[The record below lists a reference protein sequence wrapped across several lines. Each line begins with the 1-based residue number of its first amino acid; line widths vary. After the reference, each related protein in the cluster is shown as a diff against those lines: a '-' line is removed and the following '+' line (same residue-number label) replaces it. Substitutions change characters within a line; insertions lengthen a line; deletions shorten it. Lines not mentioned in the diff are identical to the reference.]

1 MPTNKLSL
9 SKKTIYLVV
18 FLIIFIGFEGFLL
31 FRKNPQT
38 SNQLESFSSLAQKIV
53 AKCSTSDYKAGCYET
68 EVPKLMATL
77 SMEDTFAVTKDIQ
90 HIDTSY
96 QYCHVLGHKLSAEET
111 KKNPDEWKT
120 VITQCP
126 SGVCSN
132 GCIHGAFQERFRT
145 ESLPD
150 AKIEELRPQL
160 DDVCEPRDKWNP
172 TGMEQGSCYH
182 ALGHLTMYITDAD
195 IQKSVELC
203 DAVAKKPNGD
213 WSQLCY
219 DGAFMQIFQPLE
231 PDDFALIVG
240 KEIKSETQH
249 VSLCNKFSGKAKSS
263 CWSEGWPLYFEKLKT
278 GEGLSNYCTNYK
290 QNNIETE
297 RCFNSLFYVM
307 TAQMNFDI
315 ERIGTYCSEVI
326 QTYRGNCFANAASR
340 MIETDWENVDL
351 SLKLCEKAKSFSV
364 GERCYQELALYANYN
379 FHPNSPESKSLC
391 NKLPEEFIKQC
402 SLDRKN

>member
-1 MPTNKLSL
+1 MRTS
-9 SKKTIYLVV
+9 KTIYLVL

-31 FRKNPQT
+31 LKKSPLT
-38 SNQLESFSSLAQKIV
+38 SNQVESFSSLAQKIV
-53 AKCSTSDYKAGCYET
+53 DKCSTSDYKAGCYET

-77 SMEDTFAVTKDIQ
+77 SMENTFAVTKDIQ

-120 VITQCP
+120 VITRCP

-160 DDVCEPRDKWNP
+160 DDVCEARGNWNP

-182 ALGHLTMYITDAD
+182 ALGHLAMYITDAN

-203 DAVAKKPNGD
+203 DAVAKKKDRD

-231 PDDFALIVG
+231 PDDFALIKG
-240 KEIKSETQH
+240 KEIKSDSEH
-249 VSLCNKFSGKAKSS
+249 VSLCNQFSGRAKGS

-278 GEGLSNYCTNYK
+278 GEGLSNYCTQYK
-290 QNNIETE
+290 QNSVETE

-307 TAQMNFDI
+307 TAQMNFDVEKI
-315 ERIGTYCSEVI
+315 SSYCSEVKI
-326 QTYRGNCFANAASR
+326 NFRGNCFANAASR

-351 SLKLCEKAKSFSV
+351 SLRLCENAKNF
-364 GERCYQELALYANYN
+364 GAGDRCYQELALYANYN
-379 FHPNSPESKSLC
+379 FHPDSPESKSLC
-391 NKLPEEFIKQC
+391 NKLPEEFIKEC